1 MQTVVSF
8 LQRFIPDRFRSRRF
22 LLDRYHFELT
32 SFDGDVSSWLDR
44 FPVSTENVEMYF
56 GLAEL
61 FRRRGEFDKAVSVHE
76 AILRADLDGYSDSE
90 ISLEIAQDYYAAG
103 VLSHAE
109 DVLLRALDHA
119 DDDISNRAFRL
130 WLSILESEQ
139 EWSRAVELVEDYGIP
154 GSGGLRLAN
163 LYCEMIEEQRRQSQ
177 IPRLLKTLKKP
188 QRLGVSARTEIIAAE
203 LYTEMNRV
211 PEAIQSYRE
220 LLIREPRRVELVL
233 QPLKHLSLLN
243 KSTAQ
248 LLAFLQRL
256 YQRHPSARILEVYL
270 ELSTLQG
277 STLPDDIKAALL
289 DEVQQ
294 GDSYSVQLHWLN
306 QQPPEVQD
314 AVSPLLR
321 GWEKRSLGASDDY
334 LCIECGFYSDKLV
347 WQCPQCESWETL
359 FSRYEL
365 KIEQKIKKAS

>member
-32 SFDGDVSSWLDR
+32 SFDGDVSAWLDR
-44 FPVSTENVEMYF
+44 FPVSAENVEMYF

-76 AILRADLDGYSDSE
+76 AILKADLDGYSDSE

-109 DVLLRALDHA
+109 DVLLQALDHA
-119 DDDISNRAFRL
+119 DDEVSNQAFRL

-163 LYCEMIEEQRRQSQ
+163 LYCEMIEEQRRQSP

-203 LYTEMNRV
+203 LYTELNRV

-243 KSTAQ
+243 KSTVQ
-248 LLAFLQRL
+248 LLTFLQHL

-270 ELSTLQG
+270 ELSALQG
-277 STLPDDIKAALL
+277 STLPDDINAALL
-289 DEVQQ
+289 EEVQQ

-306 QQPPEVQD
+306 QQPPVVQD
-314 AVSPLLR
+314 AVAPLLR
-321 GWEKRSLGASDDY
+321 GWEKRSLGSSDDY

>member
-1 MQTVVSF
+1 MYTVVSF
-8 LQRFIPDRFRSRRF
+8 LQRFIPSRYRSRRF

-32 SFDGDVSSWLDR
+32 SFDGDVSTWLDR
-44 FPVSTENVEMYF
+44 FPVTTDNVEMYF

-76 AILRADLDGYSDSE
+76 AILNARLSGYSVSE

-109 DVLLRALDHA
+109 EVLLQALDHA

-139 EWSRAVELVEDYGIP
+139 EWGRAVELVEEYGIP

-163 LYCEMIEEQRRQSQ
+163 LYCEMIEEQRRQT
-177 IPRLLKTLKKP
+177 PLNRLLKTLKKP

-203 LYTEMNRV
+203 LYTELNRIGD
-211 PEAIQSYRE
+211 AIQSYRE
-220 LLIREPRRVELVL
+220 ILIREPRRVDLVL
-233 QPLKHLSLLN
+233 SPLKHLSLMN
-243 KSTAQ
+243 QSVPQ
-248 LLAFLQRL
+248 LLTFLQQL

-270 ELSTLQG
+270 ELSSVQATALA
-277 STLPDDIKAALL
+277 DDINAALL
-289 DEVQQ
+289 EEVQQ
-294 GDSYSVQLHWLN
+294 GDSYSVQLYWLN
-306 QQPPEVQD
+306 QQSSEVQQ
-314 AVSPLLR
+314 AVAPLLR
-321 GWEKRSLGASDDY
+321 GWEKRSLEHSDDY

-365 KIEQKIKKAS
+365 KIEQKVKKAS

>member
-1 MQTVVSF
+1 MYTVVSF
-8 LQRFIPDRFRSRRF
+8 LQRFIPSRYRSRRF
-22 LLDRYHFELT
+22 LLDRYHFDLT
-32 SFDGDVSSWLDR
+32 SFDGDVSTWLDR
-44 FPVSTENVEMYF
+44 FPVTTDNVEMYF

-76 AILRADLDGYSDSE
+76 AILNARLDGYSVSE

-109 DVLLRALDHA
+109 EVLLQALDHA
-119 DDDISNRAFRL
+119 DDEISNRAFRL

-139 EWSRAVELVEDYGIP
+139 EWARAVELVEDYGIP

-163 LYCEMIEEQRRQSQ
+163 LYCEMIEEQRRQTPLS
-177 IPRLLKTLKKP
+177 RLLKTLKKP
-188 QRLGVSARTEIIAAE
+188 QRLGVSARAEIIAAE
-203 LYTEMNRV
+203 LYTELNRV
-211 PEAIQSYRE
+211 GDAIQSYRE
-220 LLIREPRRVELVL
+220 ILIREPRRVDLVL
-233 QPLKHLSLLN
+233 SPLKHLSLMN
-243 KSTAQ
+243 QSVPQ
-248 LLAFLQRL
+248 LLTFLQQL

-270 ELSTLQG
+270 ELSSVQATALA
-277 STLPDDIKAALL
+277 DDINAALL
-289 DEVQQ
+289 EEVQQ
-294 GDSYSVQLHWLN
+294 GDSYSVQLYWLN
-306 QQPPEVQD
+306 QQSSDVQQ
-314 AVSPLLR
+314 AVAPLLR
-321 GWEKRSLGASDDY
+321 GWEKRSLEHSDDY